1 VDVLCLVLVL
11 ALAVKLFAGRL
22 LSTSAVSA
30 WATVFVAI
38 CVQAAPYLVLGVAVS
53 TGIAVLV
60 PAGFF
65 RRALPASPVLAV
77 PVAGLA
83 GVALPGCECGSVP
96 VAAGLMQRGVPRG
109 PAVAFLLSAP
119 AINPVVLV
127 ATAVAFPGHPQVM
140 LARALASLLTAW
152 VVGWLWQRLGREVP
166 VPDRFAALAGHS
178 RLARMRIIAGHDLTQ
193 AIGYLTVGAAAAAS
207 LNVVVPRGWLTGLA
221 GTELLAVPALAVLA
235 VLLAVCSEADA
246 FVAASLVQFSLTAR
260 LAFMVVGPAVDV
272 KLVAMQAGTFG
283 RRFAVRFA
291 PVTLLIAVLAA
302 TLVGRWLLA

>member
-1 VDVLCLVLVL
+1 VDVLCLVLVS

-77 PVAGLA
+77 PMAGLA

-127 ATAVAFPGHPQVM
+127 ATAVAFPGHPRVM
-140 LARALASLLTAW
+140 LARAVASLLTAW
-152 VVGWLWQRLGREVP
+152 VVGWLWQRLGRGIP

-178 RLARMRIIAGHDLTQ
+178 RLARMRIIAGHDLAQ

-207 LNVVVPRGWLTGLA
+207 LNVAVPRGWLTGLA

-246 FVAASLVQFSLTAR
+246 FVAASLIQFSLTAR

-272 KLVAMQAGTFG
+272 KLMAMQAGTFG

-291 PVTLLIAVLAA
+291 PVTLLTAVLAA